1 MGNFCLSKWINSL
14 LLLFAFRS
22 LQKMIIVLWNE
33 CFSETSCIFTSLL
46 EPDLFLFD
54 VSTRLPGSAI
64 GSAIVY
70 NSSRLIG
77 VSLIVLLFAQ
87 SCVVYCQSCCPCKW
101 HSPMTK
107 QLINQV
113 PQSDN
118 TQTNGCDQIVGYPWL
133 LKTISLHKHLLFN
146 IRSHPLQKSPYCLC
160 TQYDFNILKHL
171 QFFSSIYKI

>member
-1 MGNFCLSKWINSL
+1 MTNNNLFNAMGNFCLSKWINSL
-14 LLLFAFRS
+14 LLLFPLRS
-22 LQKMIIVLWNE
+22 LHKMIIVL
-33 CFSETSCIFTSLL
+33 CFSETSCSFTSLL
-46 EPDLFLFD
+46 DPDLFLFD

-77 VSLIVLLFAQ
+77 VGLIVLLFAQ
-87 SCVVYCQSCCPCKW
+87 SCLVYCQSCCPCKW

-118 TQTNGCDQIVGYPWL
+118 TQTNGCDRIVG
-133 LKTISLHKHLLFN
+133 
-146 IRSHPLQKSPYCLC
+146 
-160 TQYDFNILKHL
+160 
-171 QFFSSIYKI
+171 